1 MHIKQQIHAH
11 YINTINS
18 KVLMLQQTLA
28 DLKESGSNETKSTA
42 GDKHE
47 TALAML
53 QIEQANT
60 RGQLQEALEQRSA
73 LVTINPDIITKK
85 VLPGSYVKTN
95 KGNFYISI
103 ALGKLIIGGESVMA
117 ISPQSP
123 LGAKL
128 MSSCINDTVR
138 INTHTYFIESIE

>member
-11 YINTINS
+11 YIDTINS
-18 KVLMLQQTLA
+18 KILMLQQTLA
-28 DLKESGSNETKSTA
+28 DLKESGNNETKSTA

-53 QIEQANT
+53 QIEQANK
-60 RGQLQEALEQRSA
+60 RGQLQEVLEQRLA
-73 LVTINPDIITKK
+73 LINIKPDIITKK

-95 KGNFYISI
+95 KGNFYISV
-103 ALGKLIIGGESVMA
+103 ALGKIIIDGETVMA

-123 LGAKL
+123 LGLKL
-128 MSSCINDTVR
+128 MGCCIHDTVT
-138 INTHTYFIESIE
+138 INTHTYFVESIE

>member
-1 MHIKQQIHAH
+1 MHIKQQIHSH
-11 YINTINS
+11 YIDVINS
-18 KVLMLQQTLA
+18 KILMLQQTLA

-60 RGQLQEALEQRSA
+60 RGQLQEVLEQRLA
-73 LVTINPDIITKK
+73 LINIKPDIFTKK

-103 ALGKLIIGGESVMA
+103 ALGKLIIDGETVMA

-128 MSSCINDTVR
+128 MGRCVHDTVT
-138 INTHTYFIESIE
+138 INTHTYLVESIE